1 VAYRIKLIAI
11 DLDGT
16 LLTSDKE
23 VTKKSIEALEKAM
36 EQGVMV
42 VIATGRPL
50 LGLET
55 VINNVPKSPY
65 ILTTNGARVVN
76 LETGEI
82 ILEKLIS
89 HEVVLQTFDIL
100 RKYDCVK
107 EIFYNGQGYIDSA
120 ELERIHL
127 YHRKPEMCDY
137 VKRTRKAV
145 PDLMKYINELKGSAD
160 KAQGIFNDLR
170 IRDQAWRQLDELGEL
185 NLADSLNYN
194 IEINAKG
201 VDKGSSLEFLV
212 ESLGIEREKVMAI
225 GDGSN
230 DAGMLEYAGFGVA
243 MGNAKDRIKGIA
255 DMVTASND
263 EDGVAKI
270 LWEHVI

>member
-23 VTKKSIEALEKAM
+23 TAKSSIEALGKVM
-36 EQGVMV
+36 EQGVIV

-50 LGLET
+50 LGLDT
-55 VINNVPKSPY
+55 VIKNVPKSPY
-65 ILTTNGARVVN
+65 IITTNGARVVN

-82 ILEKLIS
+82 LLEKLIS
-89 HEVVLQTFDIL
+89 HDVVLQIFEIL

-107 EIFYNGQGYIDSA
+107 EIFYNGQGYIESA
-120 ELERIHL
+120 ELKRIHQ
-127 YHRKPEMCDY
+127 YHRKPEMCEY
-137 VKRTRKAV
+137 VKRTRKPV
-145 PDLMKYINELKGSAD
+145 PDLLKHIVEIKGGAD
-160 KAQGIFNDLR
+160 KAQAIFNDLK
-170 IRDQAWRQLDELGEL
+170 IRDQVWRKLHELDKL

-201 VDKGSSLEFLV
+201 VDKGSSLKFLV
-212 ESLGIEREKVMAI
+212 ESLGIEQEKVMAI

-230 DAGMLEYAGFGVA
+230 DEGMLEYAGFGVA
-243 MGNAKDRIKGIA
+243 MGNAKDRIKRIA

-263 EDGVAKI
+263 EDGVAKA
-270 LWEHVI
+270 LWECVI

>member
-1 VAYRIKLIAI
+1 LAYRIKLIAI

-23 VTKKSIEALEKAM
+23 VTKNSIEALSKVM

-42 VIATGRPL
+42 VVATGRPL
-50 LGLET
+50 LGLDT
-55 VINNVPKSPY
+55 VIKNVPKSPY

-76 LETGEI
+76 METGEI
-82 ILEKLIS
+82 VLEKLIG
-89 HEVVLQTFDIL
+89 HDTVLRIFKIL
-100 RKYDCVK
+100 RKYDCIK
-107 EIFYNGQGYIDSA
+107 EIFYDGQGYIDSA
-120 ELERIHL
+120 ELKRIHQ

-137 VKRTRKAV
+137 VRRTRKSV
-145 PDLMKYINELKGSAD
+145 PDLMKLINEIRGGAD
-160 KAQGIFNDLR
+160 KAQAIFNNMKV
-170 IRDQAWRQLDELGEL
+170 RDQVWRELYELDEL

-201 VDKGSSLEFLV
+201 VDKGSSLKYLV
-212 ESLGIEREKVMAI
+212 ESLGIEPEKVMAI

-255 DMVTASND
+255 DMITVSND

-270 LWEHVI
+270 LWECVI